1 MGKRIQ
7 QYKLQ
12 QTGEELEELGRKLR
26 VFGYN
31 SDKKLIDKEEIQ
43 RIVSNLKKIVK
54 TLEE

>member
-12 QTGEELEELGRKLR
+12 QAGEEVEELGRKLR
-26 VFGYN
+26 NFAYN
-31 SDKKLIDKEEIQ
+31 SDKKLVSKEEIQ
-43 RIVSNLKKIVK
+43 LVVSKLKKIVK

>member
-12 QTGEELEELGRKLR
+12 QAGEEVEELGRKLR
-26 VFGYN
+26 NFAYK
-31 SDKKLIDKEEIQ
+31 SDKKLVSKEEIQ
-43 RIVSNLKKIVK
+43 LVVSKLKKIVK